1 MKGEKEMIKEYTFKI
16 YPTNLQEKIIID
28 TFYACRQL
36 WNQMVKKAT
45 DAYDFSGKF
54 VIPSKKS
61 IIQNNRFF
69 TSLDEK
75 HIVIEKNALNNV
87 RRELVNEYN
96 KFINLP
102 FSKQIQIAKGGRPR
116 FLPKQIRS
124 STEYSRDIFIVT
136 ATSGC
141 KVNNGLLNSVVRL
154 GVLGAILGETIDDFN
169 NEGELKEYSITYRN
183 KMYYCTLKYET

>member
-1 MKGEKEMIKEYTFKI
+1 MSKEYTFKI

-45 DAYDFSGKF
+45 DAYDFTGKF

-61 IIQNNRFF
+61 IIQHNKFF
-69 TSLDEK
+69 TSLNEQ

-96 KFINLP
+96 KFINMP
-102 FSKQIQIAKGGRPR
+102 FSKQIQIGKGGRPR

-124 STEYSRDIFIVT
+124 SVEYSRDIFIVT

-141 KVNNGLLNSVVRL
+141 KINNGLSNSVVRL
-154 GVLGAILGETIDDFN
+154 GVLGAILGEAIKDFN
-169 NEGELKEYSITYRN
+169 DEGELNEYSITYRDR
-183 KMYYCTLKYET
+183 MYYCTLKYKT